1 MSQENVEVVR
11 RVYEA
16 SARRDSAAVLALYDP
31 DVELDNSR
39 GAFGDVTGRGVY
51 RGHEEIRRAFRDLF
65 DAWENYENEC
75 EELIDAGDQVISVST
90 ARGRGRA
97 SGLEVEWKREAG
109 VWTIRDGRIARV
121 VWFPTREEAL
131 AAVGLEEGTLPR

>member
-16 SARRDSAAVLALYDP
+16 SARRDSATVLALYDR
-31 DVELDNSR
+31 DCELDNTR

-51 RGHEEIRRAFRDLF
+51 RGHEEIRRGFRELF
-65 DAWENYENEC
+65 EAWENYENEC
-75 EELIDAGDQVISVST
+75 EELIDAGDQVISVSS

-97 SGLEVEWKREAG
+97 SGLEVEWKHEAG
-109 VWTIRDGRIARV
+109 VWTVREGRIVRV

-131 AAVGLEEGTLPR
+131 EAAGLAE